1 MTIASSHN
9 DLEMNRSKLPRRAV
23 RFGSLIVW
31 LLTFSLFCGAAG
43 PDKDVR
49 TWEQDAR
56 SAIDSGDLA
65 SVQSLAQQRLDDP
78 ATAATAHW
86 LLGLVDLRQRR
97 YAEAISH
104 FQSAKQL
111 GVQPEELFEPWS
123 EALQKLG
130 RVFESCQILEEELLR
145 NPSPSGLRSRLADLY
160 LALGKPQQALPH
172 LEEVYRRGTRNAGVT
187 FQLAS
192 ARFAAG
198 QDYRA
203 VELLDPLIGS
213 VSSANLLLQ
222 IGKLYFRN
230 LLYRQAVVPL
240 RRAWELSRPDYEN
253 GMFLALTHYQLEQYA
268 DSVPILEEVK
278 PNAAETLEYHILK
291 GSVLARVG
299 RWDDARRELE
309 QAVASADRRADGYL
323 NLGLFWMEREEPQ
336 KAWELLERGSSLM
349 TPGTKV
355 IYTFGT
361 RQNCDGL
368 SPPKANEPR
377 SKHRAEFFANLAE
390 RLHKTH
396 HWISA
401 LELFR
406 AALEEDS
413 HLRAPYGGIGL
424 ICQELGSPE
433 VGRSFLQQGIELH
446 PQAADLRFYLGTVL
460 SALGRQEEAMSSYM
474 KALALDGSNPPARH
488 WLFLGMAQ
496 VAGNKENQEKAKQSF
511 VRAIETDPQLALA
524 HYELGKWYLKDQD
537 FESAE
542 KSLQRAIELDPHL
555 LGAYYQ
561 LGIACTRN
569 RKTQKAQELMA
580 VFQRKKALRD
590 GATHTQPKQ
599 ELMAPDV
606 P

>member
-1 MTIASSHN
+1 MTIACSHHN
-9 DLEMNRSKLPRRAV
+9 ADVNKNKLLKRAV
-23 RFGSLIVW
+23 PFGSLIVW
-31 LLTFSLFCGAAG
+31 LLTFPLLCGAAG
-43 PDKDVR
+43 LDKDIR
-49 TWEQDAR
+49 TWEEEAR
-56 SAIDSGDLA
+56 SAIDSGDLGSA
-65 SVQSLAQQRLDDP
+65 QSLAQQKLDDP

-97 YAEAISH
+97 YAEAIVN

-111 GVQPEELFEPWS
+111 GVQPEELFEGWS

-130 RVFESCQILEEELLR
+130 RVSESCQILEEELLR
-145 NPSPSGLRSRLADLY
+145 SPSLSGLRSRLAGLY
-160 LALGKPQQALPH
+160 LALGKPHQALPH

-203 VELLDPLIGS
+203 VELLDPIIGS

-240 RRAWELSRPDYEN
+240 KRAWNLSRPSYET

-268 DSVPILEEVK
+268 DGVPILEEIK
-278 PNAAETLEYHILK
+278 PNVAETLEYHILK

-309 QAVASADRRADGYL
+309 QAIASADHRADGYL
-323 NLGLFWMEREEPQ
+323 NLGLFWMERGEPQ
-336 KAWELLERGSSLM
+336 KAWELLEKGSGLM
-349 TPGTKV
+349 MPGTKV
-355 IYTFGT
+355 IYTLGT
-361 RQNCDGL
+361 RKNCDEM
-368 SPPKANEPR
+368 SPPKINEPK
-377 SKHRAEFFANLAE
+377 SKPRAEFFANLAE
-390 RLHKTH
+390 SFHKTH

-406 AALEEDS
+406 AALGEDS

-446 PQAADLRFYLGTVL
+446 PDAAELRFYLGTVL
-460 SALGRQEEAMSSYM
+460 SALGRHEEAMSSYL
-474 KALALDGSNPPARH
+474 KALELDGPNPPARH

-496 VAGNKENQEKAKQSF
+496 AAGSKENQQRAKQSF
-511 VRAIETDPQLALA
+511 LRATETDPQLAVA

-537 FESAE
+537 LKSAE
-542 KSLQRAIELDPHL
+542 KSLQRTIELDPQL

-561 LGIACTRN
+561 YGIVCTRAG
-569 RKTQKAQELMA
+569 KTEKGQELMA
-580 VFQRKKALRD
+580 AFQKKKALRD
-590 GATHTQPKQ
+590 RLSHTQPEQ
-599 ELMAPDV
+599 ELASPSV
-606 P
+606 R